1 MANKMKIRTDEIK
14 NRNFKVSF
22 RGYDK
27 DEVRQYL
34 ISLVSE
40 IESSQREYD
49 ELKNQHDV
57 LNSQLKN
64 INDIQKAIE
73 NTILQAKDVAEKA
86 TQNVEKEKE
95 LIIKEA
101 TIEAQKLID
110 RAKIKVSDMENVYVN
125 IINEKNALVA
135 RIKSLLL
142 SLSSML
148 NTWELDDE
156 KIEKESL
163 LNLGIDAAE
172 ADNLKKSQLSHRIN
186 DIIKN
191 LE

>member
-1 MANKMKIRTDEIK
+1 MKIKTDEIK
-14 NRNFKVSF
+14 NRNFGVSI

-34 ISLVSE
+34 ITLASD
-40 IESSQREYD
+40 IESSQKEYD
-49 ELKNQHDV
+49 ELKAQYDV

-64 INDIQKAIE
+64 INDIQKTIE
-73 NTILQAKDVAEKA
+73 NTILQAKNVAEKT

-101 TIEAQKLID
+101 TLEAQKLID
-110 RAKIKVSDMENVYVN
+110 RAKIKVRDMENIYVN
-125 IINEKNALVA
+125 IINEKNALIA

-156 KIEKESL
+156 KTEKESL
-163 LNLGIDAAE
+163 SNLGIDVNE
-172 ADNLKKSQLSHRIN
+172 ADNIKKSQLSHKIN

>member
-1 MANKMKIRTDEIK
+1 MKIRTDEIK
-14 NRNFKVSF
+14 NRNFGASF

-34 ISLVSE
+34 ITLASD

-49 ELKNQHDV
+49 ELKTQYDV
-57 LNSQLKN
+57 LNSQVKN

-73 NTILQAKDVAEKA
+73 NTISQAKDVAEKNS
-86 TQNVEKEKE
+86 QNVEKEKE

-101 TIEAQKLID
+101 TIEAQKIID
-110 RAKIKVSDMENVYVN
+110 SAKIKVRDMENIYVN
-125 IINEKNALVA
+125 TINEKNALIA

-142 SLSSML
+142 SLSSMV

-156 KIEKESL
+156 KIEKNSL
-163 LNLGIDAAE
+163 SNLGIDMNEAE
-172 ADNLKKSQLSHRIN
+172 NLKKSQLSNRIN
-186 DIIKN
+186 DIINN

>member
-1 MANKMKIRTDEIK
+1 MKIRTDEIK
-14 NRNFKVSF
+14 NRNFGVSF

-34 ISLVSE
+34 ISLASE
-40 IESSQREYD
+40 IESSQKECD
-49 ELKNQHDV
+49 ELKMQYDV
-57 LNSQLKN
+57 LNNQLKN

-73 NTILQAKDVAEKA
+73 NTISQAKDVAEK
-86 TQNVEKEKE
+86 TTKNVEKEKE

-101 TIEAQKLID
+101 TIEAQKVID
-110 RAKIKVSDMENVYVN
+110 QAKTKVRDIENVYVN
-125 IINEKNALVA
+125 MINEKNALVT
-135 RIKSLLL
+135 RIRSLLL

-156 KIEKESL
+156 KIEKDSL
-163 LNLGIDAAE
+163 SNLGIDMNE
-172 ADNLKKSQLSHRIN
+172 SENLKKSQLSNKIN